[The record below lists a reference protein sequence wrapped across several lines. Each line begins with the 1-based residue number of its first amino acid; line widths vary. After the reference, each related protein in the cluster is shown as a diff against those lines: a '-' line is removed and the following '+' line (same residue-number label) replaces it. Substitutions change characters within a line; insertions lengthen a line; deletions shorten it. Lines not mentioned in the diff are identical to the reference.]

1 MKVIQLKFALLS
13 FDCHYKTYEHMEV
26 SDEM

>member
-1 MKVIQLKFALLS
+1 MKVIHLKFASLS

-26 SDEM
+26 NDEI